1 MTELLEKLKN
11 ETEKRI
17 GKNRYASGFIS
28 HISSIDL
35 KTLYTTL
42 NSDKKGLTEE
52 EVESRQNKFGKN
64 EVAHEKSTSWYRMLY
79 TNLVNPFVILLVVL
93 GCVSYFTDDIRA
105 TIVVS
110 VMVVVSV
117 LMRFIQEFRSS
128 KAAEKLKSMVNNT
141 ATVTRQTEGISQK
154 IEIPFKEL
162 VPGDIVHLSAGD
174 MVPADVRLIQ
184 SKDLFISQSV
194 LTGESLPVEKYAFLN
209 TTVPL
214 PEAPH
219 GKIND
224 NHNNAMLESNNI
236 CFMGTNVVSGSGIAL
251 VAATG
256 SSTYFGSMSKGITG
270 RRSMTSFDIGVN
282 KVTFLLIR
290 FILIMV
296 PVIFLI
302 NGFAKHD
309 WRDAFL
315 FAIAVAVGLTPEM
328 LPMVVTANLARGA
341 LAMSKKKVIVKRLNA
356 IQNFGAIN
364 ILCTDKTGTLTQDKI
379 ILERHINIFGETSE
393 DVLKFA
399 FLNSYHQTGLKNLL
413 DRAVLEHTELHH
425 QLNIAEDYRMV
436 DEIPFDF
443 VRRRMTVVLEK
454 EHNQNLFICKGAVEE
469 ILNIC
474 NGVEVGEGHSEVLT
488 EELRN
493 LAIEQMN
500 RQNEDGFRVV
510 AVACKKMPPIDRPYS
525 VRDEQ
530 NLILSGFITF
540 LDPPKESAGP
550 AIEALKGHGVA
561 IKVLTGDND
570 VVTRK
575 ICKEVGLDARHII
588 TGNEINDL
596 DDKELG
602 QLAERTVVFAKLN
615 PMQKTRIIQSLR
627 ELKHRVGYLGDG
639 INDAAALRAA
649 DVGISVDTAADIAKE
664 SADIIMLEKS
674 LMVLEEGILRG
685 REVFGNI
692 MKYIKMT
699 TSSNF
704 GNVFSVLIAS
714 IFLPFLPML
723 PVQLLVQ
730 NLLYDFSQLSIPWD
744 RMDEEFVRRP
754 RKWDPGS
761 IARFMVFIGPISSVF
776 DITTFFLM
784 WYFFKANSISHQ
796 YLFQSGWF
804 IEGLLS
810 QTLIVHM
817 IRTRKIP
824 FVNSTA
830 SLPVLVLTGVIMLI
844 GIAIPFTPLGRSIS
858 LVPLPPVYF
867 IFLIVTLAGYY
878 FLTQIVKNWYI
889 KKFHSWL

>member
-1 MTELLEKLKN
+1 MTELLEKIKN

-17 GKNRYASGFIS
+17 GKNRYTSGFIS

-35 KTLYTTL
+35 ETLYATL
-42 NSDKKGLTEE
+42 NSDKRGLSEE
-52 EVESRQNKFGKN
+52 EVESRQDKFGKN
-64 EVAHEKSTSWYRMLY
+64 EVAHEKSSSWYRMLY

-93 GCVSYFTDDIRA
+93 GLVSYFTDDLRA

-174 MVPADVRLIQ
+174 MVPADVRLTQ

-209 TTVPL
+209 TMVQQ
-214 PEAPH
+214 PETLH
-219 GKIND
+219 GKMNG
-224 NHNNAMLESNNI
+224 NHNNPMLESNNI

-256 SSTYFGSMSKGITG
+256 SSTYFGSMSKSITG

-443 VRRRMTVVLEK
+443 VRRRMTVVVEK

-474 NGVEVGEGHSEVLT
+474 NGVETGEGNAEILT
-488 EELRN
+488 DELRN
-493 LAIEQMN
+493 LATDQMN
-500 RQNEDGFRVV
+500 KQNEDGFRVV
-510 AVACKKMPPIDRPYS
+510 AVAYKKMPPIDRPYS
-525 VRDEQ
+525 VQDEQ

-540 LDPPKESAGP
+540 LDPPKETAGP
-550 AIEALKGHGVA
+550 AIQALKNHGVA

-627 ELKHRVGYLGDG
+627 ELKHTVGYLGDG
-639 INDAAALRAA
+639 INDAGALRAA

-784 WYFFKANSISHQ
+784 WYFFKANSMSHQ
-796 YLFQSGWF
+796 NLFQSGWF

-844 GIAIPFTPLGRSIS
+844 GIAIPFTPLGHSIS

-878 FLTQIVKNWYI
+878 FLTQVVKNWYI

>member
-1 MTELLEKLKN
+1 MTELLEKIKT

-17 GKNRYASGFIS
+17 GKNRYSSGFIN
-28 HISSIDL
+28 HISAVDL
-35 KTLYTTL
+35 ETLYATL
-42 NSDKKGLTEE
+42 GSDKKGLSEE
-52 EVESRQNKFGKN
+52 EVKERQEKHGKN
-64 EVAHEKSTSWYRMLY
+64 EIAHESSNSWYRMMY

-93 GCVSYFTDDIRA
+93 GLVSFFTDDIRA
-105 TIVVS
+105 TIVVA
-110 VMVVVSV
+110 VMIVVSV
-117 LMRFIQEFRSS
+117 LMRFLQEFRSS
-128 KAAEKLKSMVNNT
+128 KAAERLKSMVNNT
-141 ATVTRQTEGISQK
+141 ATVTRQIEGVSQK

-162 VPGDIVHLSAGD
+162 VIGDLVHLSAGD

-194 LTGESLPVEKYAFLN
+194 LTGESLPVEKYAFN
-209 TTVPL
+209 GP
-214 PEAPH
+214 APAQAII
-219 GKIND
+219 GNNKTNG
-224 NHNNAMLESNNI
+224 NHNNQMLENSNL
-236 CFMGTNVVSGSGIAL
+236 CFMGTNVVSGSGVAL

-256 SSTYFGSMSKGITG
+256 SNTYFGSMSKGITG
-270 RRSMTSFDIGVN
+270 KRNLTSFDIGVN

-296 PVIFLI
+296 PIIFLI

-379 ILERHINIFGETSE
+379 ILEKHINIFGETSE

-399 FLNSYHQTGLKNLL
+399 FLNSFHQTGLKNLL

-443 VRRRMTVVLEK
+443 IRRRMTVVVEK

-474 NGVEVGEGHSEVLT
+474 NGVEIQKDHIELLT
-488 EELRN
+488 DELRK
-493 LAIEQMN
+493 LATEQMN
-500 RQNEDGFRVV
+500 KQNEDGFRVV
-510 AVACKKMPPIDRPYS
+510 AVAYKRMPPIDRPYS
-525 VRDEQ
+525 VQDEQ
-530 NLILSGFITF
+530 ELVLAGFITF

-550 AIEALKGHGVA
+550 AIQALKNHGVA

-588 TGNEINDL
+588 TGNEIDDLNDK
-596 DDKELG
+596 DLG

-615 PMQKTRIIQSLR
+615 PMQKARIIQVLR
-627 ELKHRVGYLGDG
+627 GLKNTVGYLGDG

-674 LMVLEEGILRG
+674 LLVLEEGILRG

-744 RMDEEFVRRP
+744 RMDEDFIRRP
-754 RKWDPGS
+754 RKWDAAG
-761 IARFMVFIGPISSVF
+761 IARFMIFIGPISSVF

-784 WYFFKANSISHQ
+784 WYFYKANSDAHQ
-796 YLFQSGWF
+796 FLFQSGWF
-804 IEGLLS
+804 IEGLLT
-810 QTLIVHM
+810 QTLIIHI
-817 IRTRKIP
+817 IRTKKVP
-824 FVNSTA
+824 FIKSIA
-830 SLPVLVLTGVIMLI
+830 SLPVLVLTGIIMAV
-844 GIAIPFTPLGRSIS
+844 GIAIPFTPLGHSIS
-858 LVPLPPVYF
+858 LVGLPGSYF
-867 IFLIVTLAGYY
+867 IFLVATLLCYCV
-878 FLTQIVKNWYI
+878 LTQVIKGWYI
-889 KKFHSWL
+889 RKFHSWL

>member
-1 MTELLEKLKN
+1 MTELLEKIKN

-17 GKNRYASGFIS
+17 GKNRYTSGFIS

-35 KTLYTTL
+35 ETLYATL
-42 NSDKKGLTEE
+42 NSDKRGLSEE
-52 EVESRQNKFGKN
+52 EVESRQDKFGKN
-64 EVAHEKSTSWYRMLY
+64 EVAHEKSSSWYRMLY

-93 GCVSYFTDDIRA
+93 GLVSYFTDDIRA

-174 MVPADVRLIQ
+174 MVPADVRLTQ

-209 TTVPL
+209 TMVQQ
-214 PEAPH
+214 PETLH
-219 GKIND
+219 GKMNG
-224 NHNNAMLESNNI
+224 NHNNPMLESNNI

-256 SSTYFGSMSKGITG
+256 SSTYFGSMSKSITG

-393 DVLKFA
+393 DVLRFA

-443 VRRRMTVVLEK
+443 VRRRMTVVVEK

-474 NGVEVGEGHSEVLT
+474 NGVETGEGNAEILT
-488 EELRN
+488 DELRN
-493 LAIEQMN
+493 LAIDQMN
-500 RQNEDGFRVV
+500 KQNEDGFRVV
-510 AVACKKMPPIDRPYS
+510 AVAYKKMPPIDRPYS
-525 VRDEQ
+525 VQDEQ

-540 LDPPKESAGP
+540 LDPPKETAGP
-550 AIEALKGHGVA
+550 AIQALKNHGVA

-627 ELKHRVGYLGDG
+627 ELKHTVGYLGDG
-639 INDAAALRAA
+639 INDAGALRAA

-784 WYFFKANSISHQ
+784 WYFFKANSMSHQ
-796 YLFQSGWF
+796 NLFQSGWF

-844 GIAIPFTPLGRSIS
+844 GIAIPFTPLGHSIS

-878 FLTQIVKNWYI
+878 FLTQVVKNWYI

>member
-1 MTELLEKLKN
+1 MTELLEKLKK

-17 GKNRYASGFIS
+17 GKNKYTSGFIS

-35 KTLYTTL
+35 ETLYITL
-42 NSDKKGLTEE
+42 NSDKKGLSEE
-52 EVESRQNKFGKN
+52 EVESRQDRFGKN

-93 GCVSYFTDDIRA
+93 GLVSYFTDDIRA

-128 KAAEKLKSMVNNT
+128 RAAEKLKSMVNNT
-141 ATVTRQTEGISQK
+141 ATVTRQTGDISQK
-154 IEIPFKEL
+154 LEIPFKEL

-174 MVPADVRLIQ
+174 MVPADVRLTQ

-214 PEAPH
+214 PEAPREKMN
-219 GKIND
+219 G
-224 NHNNAMLESNNI
+224 NHNNPMLESNNI

-256 SSTYFGSMSKGITG
+256 SNTYFGSMSKWITG

-443 VRRRMTVVLEK
+443 VRRRMTVVVEK

-474 NGVEVGEGHSEVLT
+474 NGVEIGEGNAEILT
-488 EELRN
+488 DELRD
-493 LAIEQMN
+493 LAIDQMN
-500 RQNEDGFRVV
+500 KQNEDGFRVV
-510 AVACKKMPPIDRPYS
+510 AVAYKKMPPIDRPYS
-525 VRDEQ
+525 VQDEQ

-540 LDPPKESAGP
+540 LDPPKETAGP
-550 AIEALKGHGVA
+550 AIQALKNHGVA

-596 DDKELG
+596 DDKALG

-627 ELKHRVGYLGDG
+627 ELKHTVGYLGDG

-744 RMDEEFVRRP
+744 RMDEEFIRRP

-784 WYFFKANSISHQ
+784 WYFFKANSMSHQ

-844 GIAIPFTPLGRSIS
+844 GIAIPFTPLGHSIS

-867 IFLIVTLAGYY
+867 IFLIITLAGYY
-878 FLTQIVKNWYI
+878 FLTQVVKNWYI

>member
-1 MTELLEKLKN
+1 MH
-11 ETEKRI
+11 
-17 GKNRYASGFIS
+17 
-28 HISSIDL
+28 HISTLDL
-35 KTLYTTL
+35 ETLYTSL

-52 EVESRQNKFGKN
+52 EVESRQEQYGKN
-64 EVAHEKSTSWYRMLY
+64 EVAHEKSASWYRMLY

-93 GCVSYFTDDIRA
+93 GLVSYFTGDIRA
-105 TIVVS
+105 TIVVG

-128 KAAEKLKSMVNNT
+128 RAAEKLQSMVNNT
-141 ATVTRQTEGISQK
+141 ATVTRQLESISQK
-154 IEIPFKEL
+154 VEIPFKEL

-174 MVPADVRLIQ
+174 MVPADVRLLQ

-194 LTGESLPVEKYAFLN
+194 LTGEALPVEKYAFN
-209 TTVPL
+209 NPTVP
-214 PEAPH
+214 PPGMANN
-219 GKIND
+219 KVT
-224 NHNNAMLESNNI
+224 NHHDTQLLENNNI
-236 CFMGTNVVSGSGIAL
+236 CFMGTNVVSGSGVAL

-256 SSTYFGSMSKGITG
+256 ANTYFGSMSKAITG
-270 RRSMTSFDIGVN
+270 RRSMTSFDLGVN

-296 PVIFLI
+296 PIIFLI

-379 ILERHINIFGETSE
+379 ILERHINIFGDTSE
-393 DVLKFA
+393 DVIKFA

-425 QLNIAEDYRMV
+425 ELNIAEDYRMV

-443 VRRRMTVVLEK
+443 IRRRMTVVVEK
-454 EHNQNLFICKGAVEE
+454 ERNENLFICKGAVEE
-469 ILNIC
+469 ILSIC
-474 NGVEVGEGHSEVLT
+474 NGVEMGDGNAELLT
-488 EELRN
+488 DEFRK

-500 RQNEDGFRVV
+500 KQNEDGFRVV
-510 AVACKKMPPIDRPYS
+510 AVAYKKMPPIDRPYS
-525 VRDEQ
+525 VQDEEH
-530 NLILSGFITF
+530 LILAGFITF

-550 AIEALKGHGVA
+550 AIQALKNHGVA

-575 ICKEVGLDARHII
+575 ICREVGLDARHII
-588 TGNEINDL
+588 TGNEIADL

-627 ELKHRVGYLGDG
+627 QLKHTVGYLGDG
-639 INDAAALRAA
+639 INDAGALRAA

-744 RMDEEFVRRP
+744 RMDEDFVRRP
-754 RKWDPGS
+754 RKWDAGG

-776 DITTFFLM
+776 DISTFFLM
-784 WYFFKANSISHQ
+784 WYFFKANSNAHQ

-824 FVNSTA
+824 FIKSTA

-844 GIAIPFTPLGRSIS
+844 GIVLPFSSVGHSIS
-858 LVPLPPVYF
+858 LVPLPGIYF
-867 IFLIVTLAGYY
+867 LFLILTLLGYY
-878 FLTQIVKNWYI
+878 FLTQVVKNWYI
-889 KKFHSWL
+889 KRFHTWL

>member
-1 MTELLEKLKN
+1 MTELLEKLKK

-17 GKNRYASGFIS
+17 GKNKYTSGFIS

-35 KTLYTTL
+35 ETLYITL
-42 NSDKKGLTEE
+42 NSDKKGLSEE
-52 EVESRQNKFGKN
+52 EVESRQDRFGKN

-93 GCVSYFTDDIRA
+93 GLVSYFTDDIRA

-128 KAAEKLKSMVNNT
+128 RAAEKLKSMVNNT
-141 ATVTRQTEGISQK
+141 ATVTRQTGDISQK
-154 IEIPFKEL
+154 LEIPFKEL

-174 MVPADVRLIQ
+174 MVPADVRLTQ

-214 PEAPH
+214 PETPREKMN
-219 GKIND
+219 G
-224 NHNNAMLESNNI
+224 NHNNPMLESNNI

-256 SSTYFGSMSKGITG
+256 SNTYFGSMSKWITG

-443 VRRRMTVVLEK
+443 VRRRMTVVVEK

-474 NGVEVGEGHSEVLT
+474 NGVEIGEGNAEILT
-488 EELRN
+488 DELRD
-493 LAIEQMN
+493 LAIDQMN
-500 RQNEDGFRVV
+500 KQNEDGFRVV
-510 AVACKKMPPIDRPYS
+510 AVAYKKMPPIDRPYS
-525 VRDEQ
+525 VQDEQ

-540 LDPPKESAGP
+540 LDPPKETAGP
-550 AIEALKGHGVA
+550 AIQALKNHGVA

-596 DDKELG
+596 DDKALG

-627 ELKHRVGYLGDG
+627 ELKHTVGYLGDG

-744 RMDEEFVRRP
+744 RMDEEFIRRP

-784 WYFFKANSISHQ
+784 WYFFKANSMSHQ

-844 GIAIPFTPLGRSIS
+844 GIAIPFTPLGHSIS

-867 IFLIVTLAGYY
+867 IFLIITLAGYY
-878 FLTQIVKNWYI
+878 FLTQVVKNWYI

>member
-1 MTELLEKLKN
+1 MTELLEKIKN

-17 GKNRYASGFIS
+17 GKNRYTSGFIS

-35 KTLYTTL
+35 ETLYATL
-42 NSDKKGLTEE
+42 NSDKRGLSEE
-52 EVESRQNKFGKN
+52 EVESRQDKFGKN
-64 EVAHEKSTSWYRMLY
+64 EVAHEKSSSWYRMLY

-93 GCVSYFTDDIRA
+93 GLVSYFTDDIRA

-174 MVPADVRLIQ
+174 MVPADVRLTQ

-209 TTVPL
+209 TMVQQ
-214 PEAPH
+214 PETLH
-219 GKIND
+219 GKMNG
-224 NHNNAMLESNNI
+224 NHNNPMLDSNNI

-256 SSTYFGSMSKGITG
+256 SSTYFGSMSKSITG

-393 DVLKFA
+393 DVLRFA

-443 VRRRMTVVLEK
+443 VRRRMTVVVEK

-474 NGVEVGEGHSEVLT
+474 NGVETGEGNAEILT
-488 EELRN
+488 DELRN
-493 LAIEQMN
+493 LAIDQMN
-500 RQNEDGFRVV
+500 KQNEDGFRVV
-510 AVACKKMPPIDRPYS
+510 AVAYKKMPPIDRPYS
-525 VRDEQ
+525 VQDEQ

-540 LDPPKESAGP
+540 LDPPKETAGP
-550 AIEALKGHGVA
+550 AIQALKNHGVA

-627 ELKHRVGYLGDG
+627 ELKHTVGYLGDG
-639 INDAAALRAA
+639 INDAGALRAA

-784 WYFFKANSISHQ
+784 WYFFKANSMSHQ
-796 YLFQSGWF
+796 NLFQSGWF

-844 GIAIPFTPLGRSIS
+844 GIAIPFTPLGHSIS

-878 FLTQIVKNWYI
+878 FLTQVVKNWYI